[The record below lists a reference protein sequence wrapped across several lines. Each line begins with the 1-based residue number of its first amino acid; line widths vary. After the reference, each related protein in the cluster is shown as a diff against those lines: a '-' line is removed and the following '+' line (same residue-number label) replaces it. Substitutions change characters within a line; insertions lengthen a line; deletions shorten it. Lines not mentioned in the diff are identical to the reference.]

1 MVHNFIDRDG
11 DGYAEGGFQGLAQ
24 LIDGIET
31 QNYRDGEILTARP
44 FRIAKSQA
52 GRESVFYIREFIWL
66 QMLNRGHR
74 YAAMAVNDAHSV
86 YGNGVG
92 SWRMY
97 LPSRSD
103 KPSEIDWRENS
114 RHAKAGRS
122 ILTTGPFIQV
132 QTEDG
137 ILPGGTARGSSG
149 VKLIVKVQCT
159 DWIDIDRVQVLVNGR
174 QRKDLNFTR
183 QSHPDWFG
191 NGVVKFDHS
200 LQVDLKEDA
209 HLIVVAIGESYDLS
223 IGYGTSPQSKVRP
236 CAYHNPIFVDVDGG
250 GFQPNDDT
258 LGYDLP
264 VKKLSVS
271 EVRWLIGEAE
281 NQAK

>member
-1 MVHNFIDRDG
+1 
-11 DGYAEGGFQGLAQ
+11 
-24 LIDGIET
+24 
-31 QNYRDGEILTARP
+31 
-44 FRIAKSQA
+44 
-52 GRESVFYIREFIWL
+52 VFYLREFIWL

-103 KPSEIDWRENS
+103 KPAEIDWRENS

-122 ILTTGPFIQV
+122 ILTSGPFLQV
-132 QTEDG
+132 ETEDG
-137 ILPGGTARGSSG
+137 ILPGGSARSSG
-149 VKLIVKVQCT
+149 PVKLKVKVQCT

-191 NGVVKFDHS
+191 NGVVKFDRTLPIALS
-200 LQVDLKEDA
+200 EDA
-209 HLIVVAIGESYDLS
+209 HLIVVATGEKQDLS
-223 IGYGTSPQSKVRP
+223 IGYGTSPQAKVKP
-236 CAYHNPIFVDVDGG
+236 CAYNNPIFVDVDGN
-250 GFQPNDDT
+250 GFKPNGDT

-264 VKKLSVS
+264 VQKMSAS
-271 EVRWLIGEAE
+271 DVRKLIGGSEAA
-281 NQAK
+281 AK